1 MEMFHEVR
9 LNQDRTENVG
19 QLTIQEET
27 IRNMIPR
34 LEEIP
39 FDSERKCMS
48 SKYRLRGEEEII
60 FTKGAVDVLLNRC
73 INVAYEEEIRPM
85 DNVEIAKSRSRISIF
100 LKMDS
105 GYWHLHVRSPGEN

>member
-1 MEMFHEVR
+1 MFHEVR
-9 LNQDRTENVG
+9 LNRDRTENVG

-48 SKYRLRGEEEII
+48 SKYRLHGEEEII

-85 DNVEIAKSRSRISIF
+85 DKCRNCKIQKQNQHFSENGLR
-100 LKMDS
+100 
-105 GYWHLHVRSPGEN
+105 YWHLHVRSLGEN

>member
-1 MEMFHEVR
+1 MFHEVR

-48 SKYRLRGEEEII
+48 SKYRLHGEEEII